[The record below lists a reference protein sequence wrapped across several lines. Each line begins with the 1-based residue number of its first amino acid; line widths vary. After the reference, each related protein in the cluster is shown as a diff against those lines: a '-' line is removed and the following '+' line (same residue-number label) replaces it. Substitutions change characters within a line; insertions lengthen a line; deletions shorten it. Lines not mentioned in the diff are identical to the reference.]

1 MFKPDPSSPSHT
13 LDSASTTKREST
25 TRNPAKLTT
34 VGVAGGGQLAQMMA
48 SAAQN
53 LDIRTVVLDPDPD
66 CAAAQNA
73 DELIVGDYC
82 SSDDLLR
89 LAKRCDVITF
99 EIELVDAPSL
109 RLLEADGYCV
119 APSSKVLATIQDK
132 LLQKYFLAGLKI
144 ATADFCEYPGQ
155 TSLEIPYVWKAR
167 RGGYD
172 GRGVAVIRAR
182 DDIESTHDIPAILEE
197 LVDID
202 KELAIVVARANCGNT
217 VCYPLTEIDMDS
229 HTHVLDMVVAPA
241 DVPHDVVKKC
251 EYFARMIVKQLEYI
265 GILAV
270 EFFLDHNGDIFVN
283 ELSPRPHNSG
293 HYTIEACAT
302 SQFEQ
307 HLRAITGLPLGPVDM
322 KCAAATFNLLGEVH
336 SIGTAR
342 ATDLQSAKRGV
353 FVHDYGK
360 TPVRRGR
367 KMGHVTVIDEDRTQ
381 VILRANAIKANVSI
395 EAAK

>member
-1 MFKPDPSSPSHT
+1 MFKPNPSSPSDQIDGART
-13 LDSASTTKREST
+13 AKREST

-48 SAAQN
+48 SAARH

-73 DELIVGDYC
+73 DELIVGDFG
-82 SSDDLLR
+82 SADDLLG
-89 LAKRCDVITF
+89 LAKRCDVVTF
-99 EIELVDAPSL
+99 EIELVDAQAL
-109 RLLEADGYCV
+109 ALLEAGGYCV
-119 APSSKVLATIQDK
+119 APSAKVLTTIQDK
-132 LLQKYFLAGLKI
+132 LLQKYLLADLKI
-144 ATADFCEYPGQ
+144 ATAEFCEYPGQ
-155 TSLEIPYVWKAR
+155 TRLEMPYVWKAR

-172 GRGVAVIRAR
+172 GRGVAVIRDQ
-182 DDIESTHDIPAILEE
+182 DDIESAPDIPALLED

-202 KELAIVVARANCGNT
+202 KELAILVARDYCGNI
-217 VCYPLTEIDMDS
+217 VCYPLTEINMDS
-229 HTHVLDMVVAPA
+229 HAHVLDMVVAPA
-241 DVPHDVVKKC
+241 DVSHDIVAEC
-251 EYFARMIVKQLEYI
+251 ENIAQMIVNQLDYV

-270 EFFLDHNGDIFVN
+270 EFFLDRNGKIIVN

-307 HLRAITGLPLGPVDM
+307 HLRAITGLPLGPVGM
-322 KCAAATFNLLGEVH
+322 KCAAATFNLLGEFH
-336 SIGTAR
+336 SVDVPRDPELHA
-342 ATDLQSAKRGV
+342 ATSGV

-381 VILRANAIKANVSI
+381 VILRANAIKAKVSI
-395 EAAK
+395 KAAT

>member
-1 MFKPDPSSPSHT
+1 MPKPNSSSSSDPIDNT
-13 LDSASTTKREST
+13 RTAKRGSTA
-25 TRNPAKLTT
+25 RNLAKKTT
-34 VGVAGGGQLAQMMA
+34 VGVAGGGQLAQMMVN
-48 SAAQN
+48 AAHK
-53 LDIRTVVLDPDPD
+53 LGIRMIVLDPDPD

-73 DELIVGDYC
+73 DELIVGDFR

-89 LAKRCDVITF
+89 LAKRCDVVTF

-109 RLLEADGYCV
+109 RLLEVDGYRV

-132 LLQKYFLAGLKI
+132 LLQKYFLADLKI
-144 ATADFCEYPGQ
+144 ATAEFCEYRGQ
-155 TSLEIPYVWKAR
+155 TNVQFPTVWKAR
-167 RGGYD
+167 CGGYD
-172 GRGVAVIRAR
+172 GRGVAVIRGQ
-182 DDIESTHDIPAILEE
+182 DDIDSTPNIPALLEA

-202 KELAIVVARANCGNT
+202 KELAIVVARDNCGNV
-217 VCYPLTEIDMDS
+217 VCYPLTEINMDS
-229 HTHVLDMVVAPA
+229 HTHILDMVVAPA
-241 DVPHDVVKKC
+241 DVPHDVVEKC
-251 EYFARMIVKQLEYI
+251 EYFAQMIVKQLEYV

-293 HYTIEACAT
+293 HYTIEACTT

-307 HLRAITGLPLGPVDM
+307 HLRLITGLPLGPVDM
-322 KCAAATFNLLGEVH
+322 KCAAATFNLLGGVH
-336 SIGTAR
+336 CISTAR
-342 ATDLQSAKRGV
+342 TTDLQSGKPGV

-395 EAAK
+395 EAVK